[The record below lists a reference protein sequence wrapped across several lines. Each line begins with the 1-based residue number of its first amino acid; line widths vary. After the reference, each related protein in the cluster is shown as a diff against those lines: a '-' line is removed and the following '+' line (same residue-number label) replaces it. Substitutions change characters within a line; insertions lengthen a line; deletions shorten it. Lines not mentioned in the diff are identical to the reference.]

1 MPEEFFIA
9 LGIANVP
16 LIIVTVVNYMEYKK
30 SMYRNFS
37 YYLENCESDIP
48 AFCVGVVLL
57 EIAISFIVFS
67 IKLIL

>member
-16 LIIVTVVNYMEYKK
+16 LIIVTVVNYIEYKK

-48 AFCVGVVLL
+48 AFCTYMVIL
-57 EIAISFIVFS
+57 EIIIALIVFA